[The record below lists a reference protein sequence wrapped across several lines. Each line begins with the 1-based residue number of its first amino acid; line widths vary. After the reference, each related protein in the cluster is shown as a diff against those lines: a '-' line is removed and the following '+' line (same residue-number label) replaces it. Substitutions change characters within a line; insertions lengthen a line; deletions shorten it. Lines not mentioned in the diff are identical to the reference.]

1 MRWVMRS
8 KASLVVIA
16 LALWWVL
23 VNLPWLLVGEEEFTG
38 GQLIPV
44 LNLLPAIALTAV
56 FISLFGKLRRTLL
69 FLVAGI
75 TGLGIYISISQDLE
89 ASAVVIAELERLS
102 GVLNP
107 ESHEAG
113 VSISYLWG
121 QFAAIGA
128 GIAAMFAVAFSL
140 FGSRSKST
148 ATAETDQTH
157 DNRSLWDE
165 QA

>member
-1 MRWVMRS
+1 MQWAMRS
-8 KASLVVIA
+8 KSSLVVLA
-16 LALWWVL
+16 LVLWWVL
-23 VNLPWLLVGEEEFTG
+23 VNLPWLAVGEEEFTG

-56 FISLFGKLRRTLL
+56 FISFYSKLRKILL
-69 FLVAGI
+69 VLVAGI
-75 TGLGIYISISQDLE
+75 TGLGVYISFNQDLE

-128 GIAAMFAVAFSL
+128 GIATVLAVAFSL
-140 FGSRSKST
+140 FGSRSKSN
-148 ATAETDQTH
+148 AKVSTDDTQ

-165 QA
+165 QN

>member
-1 MRWVMRS
+1 MRS
-8 KASLVVIA
+8 KSSLVVLA

-23 VNLPWLLVGEEEFTG
+23 INLPWLAVGEDEYTG

-56 FISLFGKLRRTLL
+56 FISFYGKLRRILL
-69 FLVAGI
+69 LLAAVV
-75 TGLGIYISISQDLE
+75 TGLGVYISFSQNLE
-89 ASAVVIAELERLS
+89 VSAVVIAELERLS

-107 ESHEAG
+107 ESHDAG
-113 VSISYLWG
+113 VSIYQLWG

-128 GIAAMFAVAFSL
+128 GIATVFAVVFSL
-140 FGSRSKST
+140 FGSRSKSPASAKT
-148 ATAETDQTH
+148 DETE

-165 QA
+165 QN

>member
-8 KASLVVIA
+8 KSSFVVLA

-23 VNLPWLLVGEEEFTG
+23 INLPWLAVGDEEFTG

-44 LNLLPAIALTAV
+44 LNLLPAIVLTAV
-56 FISLFGKLRRTLL
+56 FISFYGKLRRTLVVL
-69 FLVAGI
+69 ALVV
-75 TGLGIYISISQDLE
+75 TTLGVYLSFSQDLV

-113 VSISYLWG
+113 VSTSNLWG

-128 GIAAMFAVAFSL
+128 GIASVLAIVISL
-140 FGSRSKST
+140 FGTRSKSP
-148 ATAETDQTH
+148 ASAKSDETE

-165 QA
+165 QN

>member
-1 MRWVMRS
+1 MRS
-8 KASLVVIA
+8 KSSLVVLA

-23 VNLPWLLVGEEEFTG
+23 VNLSWLLVGEEEFTG

-44 LNLLPAIALTAV
+44 LNLLPAIALTAL
-56 FISLFGKLRRTLL
+56 FISLYGKLRRTLL

-75 TGLGIYISISQDLE
+75 TGLGIFISISQDLE

-107 ESHEAG
+107 DSHEAG

-128 GIAAMFAVAFSL
+128 GIATMFAVAFSL
-140 FGSRSKST
+140 FGSKSKST

>member
-8 KASLVVIA
+8 KSSVLVLA
-16 LALWWVL
+16 LAIWWIL
-23 VNLPWLLVGEEEFTG
+23 VNLPWLSVGDQEFTG

-56 FISLFGKLRRTLL
+56 FISLYGKLRKSLL
-69 FLVAGI
+69 LLVTAVASL
-75 TGLGIYISISQDLE
+75 GLYISFNQNLE

-102 GVLNP
+102 GILNP

-113 VSISYLWG
+113 ISISALWG
-121 QFAAIGA
+121 KLAAIGA
-128 GIAAMFAVAFSL
+128 NTAAVFVGVLSIS
-140 FGSRSKST
+140 GSRSQTKAVAKSQ
-148 ATAETDQTH
+148 DSQ

-165 QA
+165 QN

>member
-1 MRWVMRS
+1 MRS
-8 KASLVVIA
+8 KSSFVVLA

-23 VNLPWLLVGEEEFTG
+23 INLPWLAVGEEEFTG

-44 LNLLPAIALTAV
+44 LNLLPAIVLTAM
-56 FISLFGKLRRTLL
+56 FISFYGKLQRTLVVHA
-69 FLVAGI
+69 LVV
-75 TGLGIYISISQDLE
+75 TTLGVYLSFSQDLA

-107 ESHEAG
+107 ESHETG
-113 VSISYLWG
+113 VSISNLWG

-128 GIAAMFAVAFSL
+128 GIASVLAIVISL
-140 FGSRSKST
+140 FGTRSKSP
-148 ATAETDQTH
+148 ASANAEETE

-165 QA
+165 QN

>member
-8 KASLVVIA
+8 KSSFVVLA

-23 VNLPWLLVGEEEFTG
+23 INLPWLAVGEEEFTG

-44 LNLLPAIALTAV
+44 LNLLPAIVLTAV
-56 FISLFGKLRRTLL
+56 FISFYGKLRRPLL
-69 FLVAGI
+69 VLAAVVTTFGVYL
-75 TGLGIYISISQDLE
+75 SFSQDLV

-102 GVLNP
+102 GVLKP

-113 VSISYLWG
+113 VSISNLWG

-128 GIAAMFAVAFSL
+128 GIASALAIVISL
-140 FGSRSKST
+140 FGTSSKSL
-148 ATAETDQTH
+148 ASANAEETD

-165 QA
+165 QN

>member
-1 MRWVMRS
+1 MRS
-8 KASLVVIA
+8 KSSLVVLA

-23 VNLPWLLVGEEEFTG
+23 INLPWLAVGEEAFTG

-56 FISLFGKLRRTLL
+56 FISFYGKLRSVLL
-69 FLVAGI
+69 LLAAAV
-75 TGLGIYISISQDLE
+75 TGLGVFISFSQDLE

-107 ESHEAG
+107 ESHDAG
-113 VSISYLWG
+113 VSISQLWG
-121 QFAAIGA
+121 QFAANGA
-128 GIAAMFAVAFSL
+128 GIATVLAVVLSL
-140 FGSRSKST
+140 FGSSTKTSASAKSD
-148 ATAETDQTH
+148 ETE

-165 QA
+165 QY

>member
-1 MRWVMRS
+1 MRS
-8 KASLVVIA
+8 KSSLVVLA

-23 VNLPWLLVGEEEFTG
+23 VNLPWLAVGEEEFTG

-44 LNLLPAIALTAV
+44 LNLLRAIALTAV
-56 FISLFGKLRRTLL
+56 FISFYGNLRRILL
-69 FLVAGI
+69 LLAAAV
-75 TGLGIYISISQDLE
+75 TGLGVYISFSQDLV

-107 ESHEAG
+107 QSHEAG
-113 VSISYLWG
+113 VSIANLWG

-128 GIAAMFAVAFSL
+128 GIVTVLAVVISF
-140 FGSRSKST
+140 FGYRSKSPASSRT
-148 ATAETDQTH
+148 LETE

-165 QA
+165 QN

>member
-1 MRWVMRS
+1 MRS
-8 KASLVVIA
+8 KSSLVVIA

-23 VNLPWLLVGEEEFTG
+23 VNLPWLLVGEKEFTG

-56 FISLFGKLRRTLL
+56 FISLYGKLRRTLL

-107 ESHEAG
+107 KSHEAG

-140 FGSRSKST
+140 FGSRSKSI
-148 ATAETDQTH
+148 AKAETNPTH

>member
-1 MRWVMRS
+1 MRS
-8 KASLVVIA
+8 KSSLVVLA
-16 LALWWVL
+16 LALWWVPI
-23 VNLPWLLVGEEEFTG
+23 NLPWLAVGEEEFTG

-56 FISLFGKLRRTLL
+56 SISFYGKLRRILL
-69 FLVAGI
+69 LLAAAV
-75 TGLGIYISISQDLE
+75 TGLGVYISISQDLV

-107 ESHEAG
+107 QSHEAG
-113 VSISYLWG
+113 VSIAHLWG

-128 GIAAMFAVAFSL
+128 GIVTVLAVVISF
-140 FGSRSKST
+140 FGYRSKSPASSRT
-148 ATAETDQTH
+148 LETE

-165 QA
+165 QN

>member
-1 MRWVMRS
+1 MRS
-8 KASLVVIA
+8 KFSFVVLA

-23 VNLPWLLVGEEEFTG
+23 VNLPWLAVGEEEFTG

-44 LNLLPAIALTAV
+44 LNLLPAIVLTAV
-56 FISLFGKLRRTLL
+56 FISFYGKLRRVLL
-69 FLVAGI
+69 LLAAAV
-75 TGLGIYISISQDLE
+75 TGLGVYISISQDLE

-107 ESHEAG
+107 ESHDAG
-113 VSISYLWG
+113 VPIAHLWG

-128 GIAAMFAVAFSL
+128 GIASVLAIVISL
-140 FGSRSKST
+140 FGTRSKST
-148 ATAETDQTH
+148 TSAKSDETE

-165 QA
+165 QN

>member
-1 MRWVMRS
+1 
-8 KASLVVIA
+8 VVLA
-16 LALWWVL
+16 LAIWWVL
-23 VNLPWLLVGEEEFTG
+23 INLPWLAVGEEEFTG

-56 FISLFGKLRRTLL
+56 FISFYGKLRKILL
-69 FLVAGI
+69 LLAAAV
-75 TGLGIYISISQDLE
+75 TGLGVYLSFSQDLE
-89 ASAVVIAELERLS
+89 TSAVVIAELERLS

-113 VSISYLWG
+113 VSISQLWG

-128 GIAAMFAVAFSL
+128 GIATVFAVVFSL
-140 FGSRSKST
+140 FGSSSKSP
-148 ATAETDQTH
+148 ASAKSEETE

-165 QA
+165 QN

>member
-8 KASLVVIA
+8 KFSFVVLA

-23 VNLPWLLVGEEEFTG
+23 VNLPWLAVGEEEFTG

-44 LNLLPAIALTAV
+44 LNLLPAIVLTAV
-56 FISLFGKLRRTLL
+56 FISFYGKLRRVLL
-69 FLVAGI
+69 LLAAAV
-75 TGLGIYISISQDLE
+75 TGLGVYISISQDLE

-107 ESHEAG
+107 ESHDAG
-113 VSISYLWG
+113 VPIAHLWG

-128 GIAAMFAVAFSL
+128 GIASVLAIVISL
-140 FGSRSKST
+140 FGTRSKST
-148 ATAETDQTH
+148 TSAKSDETE

-165 QA
+165 QN